1 VEPVSV
7 PNKVWIGSV
16 DIVSLHAVRE
26 KADDVTIVGILS
38 KAQASTIV
46 HELQKF
52 LWLTLTKF
60 LKCCV
65 LLLFLYLGILFSL
78 GFSWKTLPWE
88 GSHEEIKYNVTNAL
102 EVISSGLLVS
112 QMSVQTCISSRTCQI
127 LSIFEGD
134 VFLIGTFVTFGQTK
148 INNKNCIFGLFTT
161 AT

>member
-26 KADDVTIVGILS
+26 KANDVTIVGILS

-112 QMSVQTCISSRTCQI
+112 QMSV
-127 LSIFEGD
+127 
-134 VFLIGTFVTFGQTK
+134 
-148 INNKNCIFGLFTT
+148 
-161 AT
+161 